1 MMKKPKNVLAVV
13 LAVLLTLSS
22 GAGYRAA
29 GEDAPAVIAS
39 GECGHDNPADLTWR
53 LTDDGA
59 LTIEGTGE
67 INHEKIPDIWPYVD
81 LVRNVTVGEGVT
93 NLLSF
98 LDGCMALETVTLPAS
113 LKYDITYFTNTPRQ
127 FFVDPA
133 SPYFAVGPD
142 GCLYNK
148 DLTTFF
154 KYAGGSERTEYTLPE
169 HTIHVRHGA
178 FIGAEYLTKI
188 VLHDNLAELS
198 YNMFRACTA
207 LEEVTLPAHAVQ
219 YAGHLFYECT
229 SLKSFE
235 IPDWMTEIP
244 FEMFSGCT
252 ALESVEIP
260 DTVTDVDGGAFY
272 ACVSLREI
280 DLPAGLEILRAD
292 VVGRCASLT
301 ALKIPAGVKTIQQ
314 YACSGCTALET
325 VNIPAGVTAIEK
337 NAFRNCGSLRDVTI
351 EMPPAQWA
359 QVEIAEGNEDLLNAT
374 LHFVFPHE
382 HDFRWAASL
391 LPTCTEPGREVY
403 ACTVCGLAD
412 SARDI
417 PPEGHKWDAG
427 TVITEPAAHAPGEI
441 KYQCLACGASCT
453 ADVAPAGTH
462 DWKAIPVSD
471 AGLKKGRCW
480 LDLTADAALAGSS
493 GGAWYADYDTCVLR
507 HDTADGTAYYGA
519 DVFVRCVREVGVTWQ
534 PAATST
540 NGLADGDW
548 YVDTAALIEA
558 VGGDKTEAEK
568 REAKELLETCFRFF
582 VNPGGNLYQIRYEY
596 ADLPDGSGGKIS
608 GSVDFPLSLLA
619 GEEDAFSYDYETLR
633 QCIRQYEA
641 AAPDPGQGE
650 DDANGGVFSG
660 IVAFV
665 KGAISAILSFFRRLF
680 KTYK

>member
-1 MMKKPKNVLAVV
+1 MMKKLKTLC
-13 LAVLLTLSS
+13 AVLLAALTALSFGS
-22 GAGYRAA
+22 VYVAAEGGNAVLDEGFCGAGDTPER
-29 GEDAPAVIAS
+29 VS
-39 GECGHDNPADLTWR
+39 WV
-53 LTDDGA
+53 LTDDGVLRISGDGKIVPADWERTINTPGRVYRKGEGLVKEIVIEEGVTGAERCNTFQFLYALERVYLPASMEKFDDCTFHTNPCVKEFIVAEGNRDLAADEYGCLYTKDMREMLLYTAGSERETYEIPQGVTRIAAAAFEGTDAIKKVVIPETVTSVGGLAFSACISLEEAYLPARLESLGAGVFAGCRALKRTSLPQGCAAIPNALFA
-59 LTIEGTGE
+59 LTAIEE
-67 INHEKIPDIWPYVD
+67 IGIPEGVE
-81 LVRNVTVGEGVT
+81 TVGEQAFI
-93 NLLSF
+93 S
-98 LDGCMALETVTLPAS
+98 CAS
-113 LKYDITYFTNTPRQ
+113 L
-127 FFVDPA
+127 A
-133 SPYFAVGPD
+133 AVRLP
-142 GCLYNK
+142 
-148 DLTTFF
+148 
-154 KYAGGSERTEYTLPE
+154 GSVTE
-169 HTIHVRHGA
+169 
-178 FIGAEYLTKI
+178 IGAEAFKECE
-188 VLHDNLAELS
+188 NLAHV
-198 YNMFRACTA
+198 YVNMTA
-207 LEEVTLPAHAVQ
+207 
-219 YAGHLFYECT
+219 
-229 SLKSFE
+229 
-235 IPDWMTEIP
+235 
-244 FEMFSGCT
+244 
-252 ALESVEIP
+252 
-260 DTVTDVDGGAFY
+260 
-272 ACVSLREI
+272 
-280 DLPAGLEILRAD
+280 
-292 VVGRCASLT
+292 
-301 ALKIPAGVKTIQQ
+301 
-314 YACSGCTALET
+314 
-325 VNIPAGVTAIEK
+325 
-337 NAFRNCGSLRDVTI
+337 
-351 EMPPAQWA
+351 AQWEN
-359 QVEIAEGNEDLLNAT
+359 QVSVAAGNEDLLGAA
-374 LHFVFPHE
+374 
-382 HDFRWAASL
+382 FRFIG
-391 LPTCTEPGREVY
+391 E
-403 ACTVCGLAD
+403 D
-412 SARDI
+412 
-417 PPEGHKWDAG
+417 GHLWDEG
-427 TVITEPAAHAPGEI
+427 TVTAEPTAHAPGEI
-441 KYQCLACGASCT
+441 KYQCLACGASYT
-453 ADVAPAGTH
+453 ADLEPAGRH